1 VAEIAEPLDTP
12 PWMQRLERWLRR
24 HRIAVIVA
32 IAAAS
37 VCFRAVYFLQLSR
50 GPCLWQHR
58 WQQSDMSFFDAWARQ
73 IATGDWLT
81 DGALHPAHRWAVE
94 IAERYF
100 HDFPEEARE
109 FERLAAAS
117 PGERSAAALL
127 WDRWYGGKQ
136 FHQEPL
142 YPYLLAVTYAL
153 LVPDV
158 RLVFLWQM
166 VLGVLANLLIYLLA
180 RRAFGDTVGALAGA
194 MAVLYAP
201 LMYFELILLREAPLT
216 FAGLACVWA
225 VSWAL
230 DGDRAARWIAA
241 GAVIGATILLKS
253 TTLLFL
259 LGVAAVLCC
268 LRRRSPAQLTR
279 ALGGLSVGAA
289 CLLAPAVARNL
300 AVGCPAL
307 ALSSVGPIG
316 FIIANAEDFSCGDG
330 AANLAWQRHVGEI
343 LHHTGGQL
351 WPTVVETL
359 QTHRDAWS
367 VLRQLWDKF
376 LAVWHWY
383 EISDNAN
390 FYYYSLHAPVLGWA
404 PLRFAAVAPLAL
416 VGVAL
421 SWRRWPLTWPLLL
434 MLAVAL
440 ATLVVFGPMSRYR
453 LAVVPV
459 LLIFAAAAAVHVV
472 ECVATRRWLAAGMA
486 VACVAALALWM
497 ARPLAPGVPL
507 IRYIDYFAV
516 YGYYY
521 RPEAEHYLSHGDYEG
536 ASRVVGGSLAYEPEV
551 VRSMGR
557 SRPARDAYEAQL
569 GTGYAR
575 LRLLY
580 ADYLARAGHTEQA
593 LRERARAAELSA
605 AVRAYSEA
613 GGT

>member
-1 VAEIAEPLDTP
+1 VAEIAELPDAP

-24 HRIAVIVA
+24 HRLAVIVA

-37 VCFRAVYFLQLSR
+37 VCFRAVYFVQLSR
-50 GPCLWQHR
+50 GPNLWQHR

-81 DGALHPAHRWAVE
+81 DRALHPTHAWAKD
-94 IAERYF
+94 IAARHF

-109 FERLAAAS
+109 LERLAAAS
-117 PGERSAAALL
+117 PGGHSAAALL

-153 LVPDV
+153 LAPDV

-166 VLGVLANLLIYLLA
+166 VLGVLANVLICLLA
-180 RRAFGDTVGALAGA
+180 RRAFGDTVGTVAGA

-201 LMYFELILLREAPLT
+201 LMYYELILLREAPMT
-216 FAGLACVWA
+216 FAGLACVAA

-230 DGDRAARWIAA
+230 DGNRAARWVAA

-259 LGVAAVLCC
+259 LGVTAVLCWQW
-268 LRRRSPAQLTR
+268 RRSPAQLAR
-279 ALGGLSVGAA
+279 ALGGLSLGTA
-289 CLLAPAVARNL
+289 CLLAPAVARNV

-316 FIIANAEDFSCGDG
+316 FIIANAEDFNCGDG
-330 AANLAWQRHVGEI
+330 VANLAWRHVGEI
-343 LHHTGGQL
+343 LPHARGRL

-359 QTHRDAWS
+359 RTHPDAWS
-367 VLRQLWDKF
+367 VLRQLWAKF

-390 FYYYSLHAPVLGWA
+390 FYYYSLHASVLGWA
-404 PLRFAAVAPLAL
+404 PLRFVAVAPLAL
-416 VGVAL
+416 VGLAL
-421 SWRRWPLTWPLLL
+421 SWRRFRLTWPLLL
-434 MLAVAL
+434 MLATAL
-440 ATLVVFGPMSRYR
+440 ATCVVFGPMSRYR

-459 LLIFAAAAAVHVV
+459 LLIFAAAAAVRVV
-472 ECVATRRWLAAGMA
+472 ASLAARRWLAASTA
-486 VACVAALALWM
+486 AACTAALALWM
-497 ARPLAPGVPL
+497 ARPLPPGVPL
-507 IRYIDYFAV
+507 IRYIDYFMV

-521 RPEAEHYLSHGDYEG
+521 RPEAESYVAHGDYEG
-536 ASRVVGGSLAYEPEV
+536 ASDVIARSLAYEPEV
-551 VRSMGR
+551 VRSMGP

-575 LRLLY
+575 LRLVF
-580 ADYLARAGHTEQA
+580 ADYLARAGRREQA
-593 LRERARAAELSA
+593 LAERARAQELDW
-605 AVRAYSEA
+605 AVRANTEA
-613 GGT
+613 GGS